1 VSTSSTLIP
10 PAAAASAPAAKTGA
24 KHSANHG
31 HAPVVEV
38 MAGANVPELT
48 DIELVHKFRAG
59 DDAAFETLVN
69 RHRQLTFN
77 FIYRM
82 VGNQANADDLYQDT
96 WLKVLRNAHTYQPRA
111 KFTTW
116 LLQIARNTVLDHY
129 KRENLRQHVSLDL
142 RVANDEKSLASMVPS
157 EGPQPEEVLLSREVT
172 DEVQKAI
179 CRLPVKQQE
188 ALVLR
193 IYHHLAYSEIAQ
205 LMGAP
210 EGTAKYWV
218 HEAVAAV
225 TKHLELRGIV

>member
-1 VSTSSTLIP
+1 V
-10 PAAAASAPAAKTGA
+10 A
-24 KHSANHG
+24 
-31 HAPVVEV
+31 
-38 MAGANVPELT
+38 ELS
-48 DIELVHKFRAG
+48 DYDLVKKFRDG
-59 DDAAFETLVN
+59 DPQAFETLFT
-69 RHRQLTFN
+69 RHRQLCFN

-96 WLKVLRNAHTYQPRA
+96 WLKVLRHAHTYEPRA

-116 LLQIARNTVLDHY
+116 LLQIARNTVLDHF

-142 RVANDEKSLASMVPS
+142 AVANDEKTLASIVPS
-157 EGPQPEEVLLSREVT
+157 EGPQPEDVLLSREVT

-193 IYHHLAYSEIAQ
+193 IYHSLPYSEIAV
-205 LMGAP
+205 LMNAP

-218 HEAVAAV
+218 HEAVAAL
-225 TKHLELRGIV
+225 TRHLEARGVV